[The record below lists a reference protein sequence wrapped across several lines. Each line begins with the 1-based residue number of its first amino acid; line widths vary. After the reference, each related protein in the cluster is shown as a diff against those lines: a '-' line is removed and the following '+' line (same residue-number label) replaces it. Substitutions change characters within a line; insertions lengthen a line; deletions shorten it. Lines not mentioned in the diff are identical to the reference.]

1 MKNLARIFAVL
12 VFTLSFCIA
21 VNAETS
27 STAQTP
33 AGISNTQET
42 KKDSNQKA
50 PQTALFKTDTIE
62 FDTKPVEFSTISYK
76 DRVYLKLRDICY
88 ALKCNVEV
96 DNNTKII
103 NIIKNPQSVQENVYA
118 DKEKTLKE
126 IKVNIDV
133 SNFNIKTDGINTYME
148 SIIYQGRTYVPVRFF
163 SEVFEKKIDWIAD
176 KKKVKVSTVPPVIIG
191 SVNGQALY
199 KSDFDFI
206 YNPQYINL
214 TNNTTGEPSESD
226 VKAIKDSS
234 FENLTEF
241 AILLQNAKKE
251 KITLTDSDYQ
261 EINDALSIYINNNGG
276 IDNFRATLEK
286 FQITLYQFS
295 NNLKDTVLIKK
306 MALNS
311 VKDVAANEESIKK
324 FYEANPDMFTIP
336 EQVRAK
342 HILFSTIDMTT
353 SAAFDDQKK
362 AEIKKKAEGVL
373 AEIKAGANFDTLM
386 NKYNEDPGVSQSPN
400 GYTFAKGQMIKE
412 FEDKAFSMKVGEVSD
427 LVETSFGYHI
437 IKLEEKI
444 PQKKMTLD
452 ESKDSI
458 KAELDQQEKQSH
470 WDKQIEKLKA
480 ESKIENTLK

>member
-33 AGISNTQET
+33 DGVLNTQET
-42 KKDSNQKA
+42 QTDSDQKT
-50 PQTALFKTDTIE
+50 PQTALFKTDAIE

-76 DRVYLKLRDICY
+76 NRVYLKLRDICY

-96 DNNTKII
+96 DNTSKII

-126 IKVNIDV
+126 IKVKIDV
-133 SNFNIKTDGINTYME
+133 SNFNIKTDGISTYME

-176 KKKVKVSTVPPVIIG
+176 KKKVKVSTLSPVIIG

-199 KSDFDFI
+199 KSDFDFL
-206 YNPQYINL
+206 YTPQYINL
-214 TNNTTGEPSESD
+214 KSNSSNEPSESD
-226 VKAIKDSS
+226 IKAIKDSA
-234 FENLTEF
+234 FNTLAEYKIF
-241 AILLQNAKKE
+241 LQKAEKD

-261 EINDALSIYINNNGG
+261 EINDALSTYIDNNGG
-276 IDNFRATLEK
+276 LDNFRTILEGY
-286 FQITLYQFS
+286 QITLYQFS
-295 NNLKDTVLIKK
+295 NNLKDTVIIQKLATN
-306 MALNS
+306 M
-311 VKDVAANEESIKK
+311 VKDISANEEAIKK
-324 FYEANPDMFTIP
+324 YYEANPDMFTTP

-342 HILFSTIDMTT
+342 HILFNTT
-353 SAAFDDQKK
+353 DPNTSVAYDDQKK

-373 AEIKAGANFDTLM
+373 GEIKAGANFDSLM
-386 NKYNEDPGVSQSPN
+386 NNYNEDPGESPD
-400 GYTFAKGQMIKE
+400 GYTFSKGQMVKE
-412 FEDKAFSMKVGEVSD
+412 FEDKAFSMKVGEISD

-437 IKLEEKI
+437 LKLEEKI
-444 PQKKMTLD
+444 PEKKYTLD
-452 ESKDSI
+452 EARESI
-458 KAELDQQEKQSH
+458 KYELDEQEKQSY
-470 WDKQIEKLKA
+470 WNKQIENLKA
-480 ESKIENTLK
+480 ESKIENTMK